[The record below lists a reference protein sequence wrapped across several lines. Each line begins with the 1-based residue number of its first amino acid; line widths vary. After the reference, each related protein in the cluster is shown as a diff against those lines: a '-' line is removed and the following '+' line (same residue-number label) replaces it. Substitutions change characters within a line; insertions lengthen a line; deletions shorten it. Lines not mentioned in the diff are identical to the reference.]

1 MLAVVIVVTGKLLTG
16 ADLYTHHPFNAI
28 DETIT
33 TENRVTVKVTQKVTV
48 NQHIKSDGGNIMAN
62 GIEDLH
68 EKNKEEQ
75 SDDKSA
81 STHYNE
87 WRVFQGREDAEMLRE
102 KSLGWSSKKDY
113 LGDYDDN
120 ERDY

>member
-1 MLAVVIVVTGKLLTG
+1 
-16 ADLYTHHPFNAI
+16 
-28 DETIT
+28 
-33 TENRVTVKVTQKVTV
+33 
-48 NQHIKSDGGNIMAN
+48 MAN

-68 EKNKEEQ
+68 EKNKEER
-75 SDDKSA
+75 SDDKSG

>member
-1 MLAVVIVVTGKLLTG
+1 
-16 ADLYTHHPFNAI
+16 
-28 DETIT
+28 
-33 TENRVTVKVTQKVTV
+33 
-48 NQHIKSDGGNIMAN
+48 MAN

-87 WRVFQGREDAEMLRE
+87 WRVFQGR
-102 KSLGWSSKKDY
+102 
-113 LGDYDDN
+113 
-120 ERDY
+120 